1 VAQLPSHS
9 VGVPPLQ
16 VSMPS
21 AVVYRQAGAGCE
33 ETGGSDAHELGGRAR
48 WIEPVVT
55 HAAQV
60 LDGAQVLL
68 RALRAV
74 ALRRDGEEDVGR
86 NEAGEEEPHR
96 AASEGD
102 ACGYRMYKLGQAR
115 SASRGKLP

>member
-1 VAQLPSHS
+1 MHTSWA
-9 VGVPPLQ
+9 
-16 VSMPS
+16 
-21 AVVYRQAGAGCE
+21 
-33 ETGGSDAHELGGRAR
+33 RAR

-102 ACGYRMYKLGQAR
+102 ACGYHKKAR
-115 SASRGKLP
+115 PSTIREPRHLRA

>member
-1 VAQLPSHS
+1 
-9 VGVPPLQ
+9 
-16 VSMPS
+16 MPS

-74 ALRRDGEEDVGR
+74 ALRRDGEE
-86 NEAGEEEPHR
+86 EPHR

-102 ACGYRMYKLGQAR
+102 ACGYHKKAR
-115 SASRGKLP
+115 PSTIREPRHLRA